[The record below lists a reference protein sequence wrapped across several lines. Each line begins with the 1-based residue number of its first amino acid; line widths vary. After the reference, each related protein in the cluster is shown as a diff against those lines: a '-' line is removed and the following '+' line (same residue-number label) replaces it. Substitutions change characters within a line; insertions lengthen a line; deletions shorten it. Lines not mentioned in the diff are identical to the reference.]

1 MNRRFWVVGLGATVL
16 LAGCGNTSAAGSSS
30 SSKTVTLTFDAMQ
43 YSAASNTYF
52 PEFVKEFEA
61 AHPNIHVHLR
71 VINWSSGHQVLN
83 TEIGGGNAPNVAII
97 GTRWLP
103 SYVNNNLL
111 MPLSSY
117 MGSSFTKD
125 FYPATLASIRYH
137 HKQYSLPEAMSIR
150 LLVYNKAL
158 FAKAGLSKPPKT
170 WTRLAA
176 DATKIHHLTGESGY
190 GLVGSQ
196 VETSLDYWYTM
207 WGFGGHTFRN
217 NQGTLTSSSD
227 VKALQYL
234 DNLIRSGGTEPNVT
248 ASSRA
253 SLETQFAAGKIGMMI
268 DGPWLPKEALANH
281 IPVGIASIPAQ
292 PGVPAQN
299 PVITDSMVM
308 FKNSHPR
315 ASWEFMKFMFT
326 KSVRTDFDKTEGMIP
341 VMQTVGQES
350 YFQKSPVFKSYL
362 NALNGPTRHE
372 AVIPHF
378 DAISLAVTN
387 AVEAAYS
394 RSASAHQALSQA
406 NAKVTSALRP

>member
-1 MNRRFWVVGLGATVL
+1 
-16 LAGCGNTSAAGSSS
+16 
-30 SSKTVTLTFDAMQ
+30 
-43 YSAASNTYF
+43 
-52 PEFVKEFEA
+52 
-61 AHPNIHVHLR
+61 
-71 VINWSSGHQVLN
+71 
-83 TEIGGGNAPNVAII
+83 
-97 GTRWLP
+97 
-103 SYVNNNLL
+103 
-111 MPLSSY
+111 
-117 MGSSFTKD
+117 
-125 FYPATLASIRYH
+125 
-137 HKQYSLPEAMSIR
+137 
-150 LLVYNKAL
+150 
-158 FAKAGLSKPPKT
+158 
-170 WTRLAA
+170 
-176 DATKIHHLTGESGY
+176 
-190 GLVGSQ
+190 
-196 VETSLDYWYTM
+196 
-207 WGFGGHTFRN
+207 
-217 NQGTLTSSSD
+217 
-227 VKALQYL
+227 
-234 DNLIRSGGTEPNVT
+234 
-248 ASSRA
+248 
-253 SLETQFAAGKIGMMI
+253 MMI

-372 AVIPHF
+372 ALIPHF